1 MNEIIKLPIYVR
13 IMKYENKT
21 YCFMN
26 YINAN
31 GEKYDVKL
39 TRDAE
44 YTGKRNESGYYIIE
58 LPKDNIS
65 IQICKKPEEHFNTF
79 GTLWLKG
86 EGIKIIRDIE
96 KEEKIK
102 QLKKEAL
109 ERALNATD
117 EEDLPF

>member
-13 IMKYENKT
+13 VMKTENKA

-31 GEKYDVKL
+31 GEKYDVKIR
-39 TRDAE
+39 RDAE
-44 YTGKRNESGYYIIE
+44 YSGKRNESGYYIIE
-58 LPKDNIS
+58 VPKSNIS
-65 IQICKKPEEHFNTF
+65 LQMCKKPEEHFNTF
-79 GTLWLKG
+79 GTLWLRG
-86 EGIKIIRDIE
+86 EGIKIIRDIT

-102 QLKKEAL
+102 QMKQEAL
-109 ERALNATD
+109 ERALNVAD